1 MIQSSR
7 GFVGGTPCVNT
18 GCRIAIRVSFMGGA
32 NGEDRMNVDDGP
44 STSLQAYRNFYYFS
58 SIPQTNCVHTIFKS
72 EADPFRQRL
81 KILGDGTAT
90 GRRIGHSPR
99 VHVFCPTP
107 SCPPT
112 HPVKHYKTVSA
123 AVPSTDGPLDGRLWY
138 RPSAG
143 TDSDDPY
150 LILAHSQ
157 LVM

>member
-18 GCRIAIRVSFMGGA
+18 GCPIAIRISFMGGA

-44 STSLQAYRNFYYFS
+44 STSLQAYRYIRAVRRARRAGLTGFRRL
-58 SIPQTNCVHTIFKS
+58 V
-72 EADPFRQRL
+72 ADPFRQRL

-107 SCPPT
+107 SCPPSY
-112 HPVKHYKTVSA
+112 PVKHHKTVSA

-143 TDSDDPY
+143 TYSDDPY